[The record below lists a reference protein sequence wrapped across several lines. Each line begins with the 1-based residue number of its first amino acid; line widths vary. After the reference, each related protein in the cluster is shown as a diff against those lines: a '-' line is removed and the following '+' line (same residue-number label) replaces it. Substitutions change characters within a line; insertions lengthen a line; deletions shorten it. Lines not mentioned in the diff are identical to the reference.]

1 VDGSKFLSH
10 VGKSRCRDGEM
21 IEREIQVWEKGE
33 KQEAWNSVLVH
44 GVLEAKDRVVLSKSH

>member
-1 VDGSKFLSH
+1 
-10 VGKSRCRDGEM
+10 M